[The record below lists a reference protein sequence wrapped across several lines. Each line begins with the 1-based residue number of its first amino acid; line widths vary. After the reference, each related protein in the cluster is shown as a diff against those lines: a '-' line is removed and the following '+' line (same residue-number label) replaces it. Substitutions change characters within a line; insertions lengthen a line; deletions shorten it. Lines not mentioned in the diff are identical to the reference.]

1 MRPHAALLADIG
13 GTRARFALLRPG
25 EERPSAS
32 VELASADFRDLES
45 AARGALEELCA
56 DEPGAPEVREA
67 AVAVAAPV
75 LGDRVELTNVDWTFS
90 IEATRRALDLGRL
103 EVVNDV
109 AAVAHALPGLG
120 PSDWRALHS
129 GRTGATGPRAVL
141 SIGTGLGMALEVS
154 PGVSFEPLV
163 LSTEG
168 GHRDLAAASELEWR
182 IVERLSERFSG
193 HVSVE
198 RAVSGEGIGALYGCL
213 SELVEASPEVLP
225 PAEIG
230 RRALAGEPRAVEA
243 LALWSGWL
251 GAVAGDAAL
260 TCGATGGVWIAG
272 GVVPRL
278 GAAFDEARF
287 RERFL
292 AKGRFR
298 SWLERVPVRL
308 LVAPDA
314 AFRGLA
320 RRLASAR

>member
-1 MRPHAALLADIG
+1 LSQHAALLADIG

-32 VELASADFRDLES
+32 VELASAEFRDLES
-45 AARGALEELCA
+45 AARRALEELVA
-56 DEPGAPEVREA
+56 GEPAGREIREA

-75 LGDRVELTNVDWTFS
+75 LGDRVELTNVDWSFS
-90 IEATRRALDLGRL
+90 IEATRRALALARL

-109 AAVAHALPGLG
+109 AAVAHALPALG
-120 PSDWRALHS
+120 PEDSRPLHEGVGRAS
-129 GRTGATGPRAVL
+129 GPSVVL
-141 SIGTGLGMALEVS
+141 SVGTGLGLAIAAPVGASGDLT
-154 PGVSFEPLV
+154 V

-168 GHRDLAAASELEWR
+168 GHRDLAATTEAEWR
-182 IVERLSERFSG
+182 IVAHLFGRFG
-193 HVSVE
+193 AHVSVE
-198 RAVSGEGIGALYGCL
+198 RIVSGEGLSTLYGSLC
-213 SELVEASPEVLP
+213 ELAGARPEALRPEEV
-225 PAEIG
+225 G
-230 RRALAGEPRAVEA
+230 RRARAAEPRAVET
-243 LALWSGWL
+243 LELWSGWL
-251 GAVAGDAAL
+251 GALAGDSAL

-278 GAAFDEARF
+278 GEAFDEARF